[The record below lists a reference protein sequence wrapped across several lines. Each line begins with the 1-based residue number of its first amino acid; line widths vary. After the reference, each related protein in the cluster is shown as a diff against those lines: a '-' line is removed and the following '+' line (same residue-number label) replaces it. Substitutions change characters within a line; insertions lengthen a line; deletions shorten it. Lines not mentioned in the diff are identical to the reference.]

1 VSARIAET
9 GTVYQLDRKAE
20 PDEVVTEEDVKDAG
34 KLSRL
39 LMRLLRDVA
48 TLTRRF
54 APKRTDFEDRAVVS
68 GTPLRLP
75 HNFDARVRWWV
86 VDWRPTT
93 PGDVPVFEKSSS
105 TDTRTLVL
113 DVGNSGRV
121 SVRVEVAG

>member
-1 VSARIAET
+1 VSARIDHT
-9 GTVYQLDRKAE
+9 GNVYQLDRKAE

-39 LMRLLRDVA
+39 LMRLLRDVF
-48 TLTRRF
+48 TLKRRF

-75 HNFDARVRWWV
+75 HSFNARVRWWV
-86 VDWRPTT
+86 VDWTPTT
-93 PGDVPVFEKSSS
+93 PGDLPIFEKSTAS
-105 TDTRTLVL
+105 DRRTLVL
-113 DVGNSGRV
+113 DVGNSGKV